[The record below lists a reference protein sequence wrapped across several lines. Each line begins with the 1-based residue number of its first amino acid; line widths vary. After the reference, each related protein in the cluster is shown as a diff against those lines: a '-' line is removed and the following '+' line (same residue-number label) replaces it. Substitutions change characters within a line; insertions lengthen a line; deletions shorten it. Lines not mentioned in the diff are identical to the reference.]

1 MKIGMSAREHT
12 LKVMAG
18 RSITDQC
25 CFCEQVKSL
34 LSHSLLCFKVGTLLL
49 YKLIKY
55 VDAPIVTKFCM
66 YRSP

>member
-12 LKVMAG
+12 LKLMAG

-25 CFCEQVKSL
+25 RFCEQVKSL
-34 LSHSLLCFKVGTLLL
+34 LSHSLLCFKVDTLLL
-49 YKLIKY
+49 YKLKY
-55 VDAPIVTKFCM
+55 VDVPIVTKVCM